1 VRELLSLAALL
12 LAGCE
17 VYSGPKPAGCPGTKV
32 ATFNFTACIAD
43 GGVLSDGGPVCD
55 GGGSTCPFGP
65 PAGGAVLNPASFTAS
80 LYWDPGGSAAALCID
95 QPHAEPH
102 LGTHDGDAFDASY
115 QDVGALVTVDGGS
128 CAVNVLETI
137 SGEVVRSDGGAVTGL
152 AHGELRNDVSPA
164 DGGLPDGGVTD
175 CGLPCTIRYQLD
187 GAP

>member
-1 VRELLSLAALL
+1 VRALPPLAALL

-17 VYSGPKPAGCPGTKV
+17 VYSGPKPAGCPGAKV
-32 ATFNFTACIAD
+32 ATFNFTACIAV
-43 GGVLSDGGPVCD
+43 GGLTDGGPSCD

-115 QDVGALVTVDGGS
+115 LDVGALVTVDGGS

-137 SGEVVRSDGGAVTGL
+137 SGEVLRSDGGAVTGL
-152 AHGELRNDVSPA
+152 VGELRNDVSLA
-164 DGGLPDGGVTD
+164 GGESPDGGTAD
-175 CGLPCTIRYQLD
+175 CGLPCTIRYRLD